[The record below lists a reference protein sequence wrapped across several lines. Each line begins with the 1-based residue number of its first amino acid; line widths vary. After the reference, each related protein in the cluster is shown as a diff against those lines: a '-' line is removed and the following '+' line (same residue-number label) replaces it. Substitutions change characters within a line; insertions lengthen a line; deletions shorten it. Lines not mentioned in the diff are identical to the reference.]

1 MKNQI
6 DTNVATTIEC
16 VKVYYIR
23 NIELVEEIDKL
34 IKKFEKESENI
45 QTLDGENGPEKP
57 PRGGGQ

>member
-6 DTNVATTIEC
+6 DTNVAMAIEC
-16 VKVYYIR
+16 VKVYYIK
-23 NIELVEEIDKL
+23 NIELAEEIDKL
-34 IKKFEKESENI
+34 IESFRDNEI